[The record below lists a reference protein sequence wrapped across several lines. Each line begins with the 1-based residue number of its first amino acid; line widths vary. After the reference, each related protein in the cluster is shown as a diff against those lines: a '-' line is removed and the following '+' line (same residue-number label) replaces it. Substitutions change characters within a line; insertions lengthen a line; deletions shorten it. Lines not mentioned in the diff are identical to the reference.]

1 MELFGSIDTTHLCF
15 KISILM
21 RPQSDP
27 VSESRCFFFFLNF
40 FSLPR
45 ADAETF
51 LLFFLA
57 VLVVFLLLLLS
68 ELFVG
73 L

>member
-27 VSESRCFFFFLNF
+27 VSESRCFFLNF

>member
-27 VSESRCFFFFLNF
+27 VSESRCFFFFLIF
-40 FSLPR
+40 FLYQELMPKP
-45 ADAETF
+45 F
-51 LLFFLA
+51 YFFLA

>member
-27 VSESRCFFFFLNF
+27 VSESCCFFFFLNF

-51 LLFFLA
+51 LLFF
-57 VLVVFLLLLLS
+57 
-68 ELFVG
+68 
-73 L
+73 

>member
-27 VSESRCFFFFLNF
+27 VWKSRCLFFLNF
-40 FSLPR
+40 FFFTKSCCRNLS
-45 ADAETF
+45 TV
-51 LLFFLA
+51 FLA
-57 VLVVFLLLLLS
+57 VLVVFFLLLLLS
-68 ELFVG
+68 QLFVG

>member
-27 VSESRCFFFFLNF
+27 VSESRCFFFFLIFFLYQELMPKPFYFF
-40 FSLPR
+40 FSC
-45 ADAETF
+45 
-51 LLFFLA
+51 
-57 VLVVFLLLLLS
+57 VGC
-68 ELFVG
+68 LFVVVVV
-73 L
+73 

>member
-27 VSESRCFFFFLNF
+27 VSESRCFFFFFYF

>member
-27 VSESRCFFFFLNF
+27 VSESRCFFFFNF

-73 L
+73 P